1 MKMECDTVFR
11 RKTNGL
17 WPPSPYITEDTLIC
31 GHVLVEVSIWDVR
44 QREHSKITLSTQPR
58 INVGF
63 KHLCL
68 VLNRTLCMFH
78 NFTWDDHP
86 KLAHMFWEWLNR
98 PAEWTFS
105 RARCVD
111 EAQITGGKNAIN
123 TWLKLGSH
131 WSACYLW
138 MIGIG
143 MMSVTESTYTKKVAE
158 FTPRFT
164 LFGLTAHVIIQNWI
178 FTFRLAVRSLHFLM
192 ICSNCFWW
200 YLSFGHSN
208 MESWM
213 SKCICGGHTKTHD
226 MAGKKGF
233 AI

>member
-111 EAQITGGKNAIN
+111 EAQITGGKKCNQ
-123 TWLKLGSH
+123 
-131 WSACYLW
+131 Y
-138 MIGIG
+138 
-143 MMSVTESTYTKKVAE
+143 VTEAWVTLICLLSLDDWNWYDVSDRKYLYQKGGWIYTTVHALWSHRSRNYTKLNLY
-158 FTPRFT
+158 F
-164 LFGLTAHVIIQNWI
+164 
-178 FTFRLAVRSLHFLM
+178 
-192 ICSNCFWW
+192 
-200 YLSFGHSN
+200 
-208 MESWM
+208 
-213 SKCICGGHTKTHD
+213 
-226 MAGKKGF
+226 
-233 AI
+233 